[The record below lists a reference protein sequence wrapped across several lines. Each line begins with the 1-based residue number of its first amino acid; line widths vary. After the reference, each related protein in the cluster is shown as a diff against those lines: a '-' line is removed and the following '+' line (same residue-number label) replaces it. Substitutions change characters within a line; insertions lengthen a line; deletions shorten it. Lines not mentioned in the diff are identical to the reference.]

1 MKTSNRKISK
11 KEILGVLLF
20 YFLFVIMSALALAGL
35 NVGCNYVFDD
45 HDLITNNT
53 IYRVIML
60 FGSIVPIAV
69 LNSLIMIFQFR
80 NVHERDR
87 FLENEKDTFIPKKAA
102 GSIIKSRKFLIEFAV
117 ICGMI
122 LLSPFGIGLE
132 CISGLIIGRLVVP
145 QILQRL
151 ISFAVMVPIVFGCLL
166 LGKINSRKDWLRRG
180 YDPEKMFKVKKFVS
194 QIIVTTVAYWLG
206 FMAFPMV
213 FAGIFSVF
221 SIIFAF
227 IKWQGSII
235 VVALIV
241 LLIFMKQI
249 IALNRRRV
257 FFKKLRKL
265 CKKQHFE
272 LGKIKHAYLSAFF
285 DSDEPNFCVTANGK
299 TYECKCISSVVRG
312 NPVIF
317 KPNGVYSHDFVAK
330 FAKTELLRYEQ
341 ISHYGFESKHQ
352 KIIIMVPT
360 AKSVYIEEGSRRKI
374 VDNGD
379 KLFEYK
385 IFTGG
390 AFVRA
395 LERDAI
401 K

>member
-1 MKTSNRKISK
+1 
-11 KEILGVLLF
+11 
-20 YFLFVIMSALALAGL
+20 
-35 NVGCNYVFDD
+35 
-45 HDLITNNT
+45 
-53 IYRVIML
+53 
-60 FGSIVPIAV
+60 
-69 LNSLIMIFQFR
+69 
-80 NVHERDR
+80 
-87 FLENEKDTFIPKKAA
+87 
-102 GSIIKSRKFLIEFAV
+102 
-117 ICGMI
+117 
-122 LLSPFGIGLE
+122 
-132 CISGLIIGRLVVP
+132 
-145 QILQRL
+145 
-151 ISFAVMVPIVFGCLL
+151 
-166 LGKINSRKDWLRRG
+166 
-180 YDPEKMFKVKKFVS
+180 MFKVKKFVS

-213 FAGIFSVF
+213 FAWVFSLF

-235 VVALIV
+235 VVAVIV

-249 IALNRRRV
+249 IALNRRRI
-257 FFKKLRKL
+257 FFKNLRKL

-317 KPNGVYSHDFVAK
+317 KPNGVYSHDFVVK